1 MNFNLQDI
9 SVSSIIKDYLNKK
22 DNLKDFYKLF
32 PNRDNYIKQAK
43 QKLNQYENRATLN
56 LVLNEQMQK
65 LKLYPKQKEH
75 LAALQKNKTVT
86 VTTGHQLNLL
96 TGPLYFIYKILNTVK
111 ICDEL
116 NDFQDEIHFVPIY
129 WMATEDH
136 DFEEINH
143 FYSYEKKYSAEEKYH
158 AAVGRISTNVFENAL
173 NEFID
178 DLPENKFG
186 NKLKNLIE
194 KHFFSNKSLV
204 EATAN
209 FVHELIGKFGILI
222 LDADDNR
229 LKKLMIPHFTKE
241 LLSHENHKLIN
252 KTNNKLSAYKTQAF
266 AREIN
271 IFYLSENNRERIEK
285 SKDGYF
291 LVDSNRFFTEKEI
304 LKELNNNPEKFSP
317 NVILRP
323 LYQEIILPNVAYIG
337 GGGEIA
343 YWLQLKEMFKHNKV
357 DFPMLVVRN
366 SALLIPNSIK
376 HKLEHFNL
384 LSQDIFISKD
394 KIIKD
399 WVKKKSNLDKELLKL
414 EKELI
419 SNFDKL
425 KLISNQTDKSFENM
439 VNAQRQKQING
450 YKKLHKRLL
459 KAEKIKYKQQLKKLE
474 QTYGFVFPNGNWQ
487 ERRINFTVFYENYG
501 DYLFDTIYE
510 NLSAFESKFN
520 IISLDFNEK
529 K

>member
-1 MNFNLQDI
+1 MSFNLQDI
-9 SVSSIIKDYLNKK
+9 SVSSIIKDYLNKE
-22 DNLKDFYKLF
+22 DNLKDFYDLF
-32 PNRDNYIKQAK
+32 PNRENYIKQAK
-43 QKLNQYENRATLN
+43 QKLKQYDNRATLN

-65 LKLYPKQKEH
+65 LKLYSKQKEH
-75 LAALQKNKTVT
+75 LSALQKNKTVT

-116 NDFQDEIHFVPIY
+116 NDFQNEIHFVPIY

-136 DFEEINH
+136 DFEEISH
-143 FYSYEKKYSAEEKYH
+143 FYSYNKKYSTEGENRS
-158 AAVGRISTNVFENAL
+158 AVGGISVNVFESAL
-173 NEFID
+173 NEFIE

-186 NKLKNLIE
+186 NELKNLIE
-194 KHFFSNKSLV
+194 THFFSNKSLA

-241 LLSHENHKLIN
+241 LLSDDNQKLIN
-252 KTNNKLSAYKTQAF
+252 NTNNKLSTYKTQAF

-271 IFYLSENNRERIEK
+271 IFYLSENKRERIEK
-285 SKDGYF
+285 LNDGYN
-291 LVDSNRFFTEKEI
+291 LVYSNQFFTKTEI
-304 LKELNNNPEKFSP
+304 LEELNNKPEKFSP

-343 YWLQLKEMFKHNKV
+343 YWLQLKDMFKYNKV
-357 DFPMLVVRN
+357 DFPMLIVRN
-366 SALLIPNSIK
+366 SALLITNTIK

-384 LSQDIFISKD
+384 LSQDIFKPKE
-394 KIIKD
+394 KIIKN
-399 WVKKKSNLDKELLKL
+399 WINKKSKLTEELLKL
-414 EKELI
+414 EQELI

-439 VNAQRQKQING
+439 LNAQRQKQING
-450 YKKLHKRLL
+450 YKKLYKRLL
-459 KAEKIKYKQQLKKLE
+459 KAEKIKYNQQLKKLE
-474 QTYGFVFPNGNWQ
+474 QTLDYVFPNGNWQ

-501 DYLFDTIYE
+501 DYLFDIIYDYIP
-510 NLSAFESKFN
+510 AFESKFN
-520 IISLDFNEK
+520 IISLDFKE
-529 K
+529 